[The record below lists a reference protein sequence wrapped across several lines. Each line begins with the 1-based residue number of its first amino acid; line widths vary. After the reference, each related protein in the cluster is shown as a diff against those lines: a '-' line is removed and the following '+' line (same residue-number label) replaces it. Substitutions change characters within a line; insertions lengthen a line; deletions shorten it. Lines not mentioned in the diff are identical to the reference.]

1 MDKKRIGDYFL
12 EKGILSEHD
21 KNHILKIAHQT
32 GKSFGEA
39 GLDLGL
45 IKREDMVK
53 VFGPSFEIDFF
64 YLDAKY
70 FPLVTKHALELPEIL
85 RFGTLPLGLKKREGF
100 LSKGK
105 LLNIGFLNP
114 SNQQNVKEVE
124 KIVRQKLHTHQVTD
138 IKIYLILADQFL
150 HIVREVYGLD
160 IQSANSDFEFDEVL
174 KLFLDR

>member
-114 SNQQNVKEVE
+114 SNHQNVKEVE
-124 KIVRQKLHTHQVTD
+124 KIVRQKLHAHQVTD

-150 HIVREVYGLD
+150 HIVRDVYGLD
-160 IQSANSDFEFDEVL
+160 LQSANSDFEFDEVL